1 MVLYFNS
8 KITNKTVF
16 SNTSISLTTYS
27 EIPFPKESILEY
39 ADKLEVLKKTLISY
53 SKLNFIACVFNIEI
67 DDSEESFK
75 EIKELI
81 INNFN
86 YKDLLINKRR
96 PSNLK
101 DWKKDLEGIRERFGD
116 EMPIF
121 LCQNHDHPFVDYQS
135 SSFEKVVNSV
145 FPKVENNFSK
155 CLIYSHSPDFTSV
168 SYDAQKGGAFQFI
181 KEEKQIFRTKRVD
194 TYFDSIVILTLET
207 IFHILN
213 QLKFNGDYLG
223 RFDWPGVQYNNLRLR
238 YYFFPREFFRHFDGY
253 YISTGMRCFEDLN
266 ESKHLPFQFPGAGDT
281 NEKIDFYYQRW
292 IDNFMIYLRDEMLK
306 KPSKTAIY
314 KTYKNALIS
323 SLSFFDKTY
332 LKEDLKYSLITEEEY
347 EILKIGLENKV
358 YFNFNSIFNTLN
370 TELVLYNRGY
380 RYQLKRFYN
389 NNLKYHWLIIT
400 MKFLIPKK
408 IFIKIRNLFDKI

>member
-8 KITNKTVF
+8 KITDKTVYF
-16 SNTSISLTTYS
+16 NTSISLTTYA
-27 EIPFPKESILEY
+27 EIPFPKESFLEY
-39 ADKLEVLKKTLISY
+39 PDKLEILKKTLISY
-53 SKLNFIACVFNIEI
+53 SKLKFEACVFNIEV
-67 DDSEESFK
+67 DDSNNSFK
-75 EIKELI
+75 EIKSLI
-81 INNFN
+81 AENFNCKDISINNN
-86 YKDLLINKRR
+86 R
-96 PSNLK
+96 PSSLIE
-101 DWKKDLEGIRERFGD
+101 WRKDLEGIRERFGD
-116 EMPIF
+116 DTLIF

-145 FPKVENNFSK
+145 FPKAENNFSK
-155 CLIYSHSPDFTSV
+155 CLVYSHSPDLTSI
-168 SYDAQKGGAFQFI
+168 SYGANKDGVYQFFQTENSI
-181 KEEKQIFRTKRVD
+181 YKTKTIN

-213 QLKFNGDYLG
+213 QLKFSGDYLG
-223 RFDWPGVQYNNLRLR
+223 RFDWPGVRFDNLQNH

-266 ESKHLPFQFPGAGDT
+266 ESKHLPFQFPKAGNT
-281 NEKIDFYYQRW
+281 TEKINFYYQRW
-292 IDNFMIYLRDEMLK
+292 IDNFMIYLRDELLK

-323 SLSFFDKTY
+323 SLSFFDRTY
-332 LKEDLKYSLITEEEY
+332 LKEDLEHSLIAAEEY
-347 EILKIGLENKV
+347 EMLKIGLENKV

-389 NNLKYHWLIIT
+389 NNLKYHWIVSII
-400 MKFLIPKK
+400 KFLIPKK
-408 IFIKIRNLFDKI
+408 IFIKMRDLFEKF

>member
-16 SNTSISLTTYS
+16 FNTSISLTTYS

-53 SKLNFIACVFNIEI
+53 SKLNFIACIFNIEI

-86 YKDLLINKRR
+86 CKDLLINKRR
-96 PSNLK
+96 PSSLK
-101 DWKKDLEGIRERFGD
+101 DWKKDLDGIRERFGD

-155 CLIYSHSPDFTSV
+155 CLIYSHSPDFTSM
-168 SYDAQKGGAFQFI
+168 SYGAQKGGAFLFL
-181 KEEKQIFRTKRVD
+181 KEEKPIFRTKRVN

-207 IFHILN
+207 IFYILN
-213 QLKFNGDYLG
+213 QLKFSGDYLG
-223 RFDWPGVQYNNLRLR
+223 RFDWPGVQFNNLQVR
-238 YYFFPREFFRHFDGY
+238 YYFFSREFFRHFDGY

-266 ESKHLPFQFPGAGDT
+266 ESKHLPFQFPKAGNT
-281 NEKIDFYYQRW
+281 TEKINFYYQRW
-292 IDNFMIYLRDEMLK
+292 IDNFMIYLRDELLK

-323 SLSFFDKTY
+323 SLSFFDRTY
-332 LKEDLKYSLITEEEY
+332 LKEDLEHSLIAAEEY
-347 EILKIGLENKV
+347 EMLKTGLENKV

-408 IFIKIRNLFDKI
+408 IFIKMRNLFDKI